1 MRLQSHRRNLLSS
14 DWSVLAGRSRAVQPS
29 RTRRI
34 RWCLRTG
41 VLLSVIGMRR
51 FALTARPPWR
61 PVFLVTGALFLVIG
75 LTLRSSV
82 AVVSGML
89 VMGPA
94 VSSAGL
100 PSPTAAMVRTWAWL
114 GRTDHRH

>member
-1 MRLQSHRRNLLSS
+1 MRLRSHRRNLLSS
-14 DWSVLAGRSRAVQPS
+14 DRSVLAERSRAVKPS

-34 RWCLRTG
+34 RRCLRTG

-89 VMGPA
+89 AMGPA